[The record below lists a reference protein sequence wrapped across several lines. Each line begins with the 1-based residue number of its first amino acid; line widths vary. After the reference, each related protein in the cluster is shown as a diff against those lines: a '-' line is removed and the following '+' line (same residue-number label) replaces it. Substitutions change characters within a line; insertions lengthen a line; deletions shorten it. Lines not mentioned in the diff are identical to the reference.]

1 MAAVFAA
8 GGTLYGF
15 WALAVFP
22 DQVLEV
28 NWNILPMM
36 AAVVGG
42 LGRLWGPVLGAIV
55 LIPISQLMTTTLGA
69 GPLPRP
75 GIHLIIYGT
84 VIMLLAGPRPN
95 RPPSLPPAPGAP
107 RLPAPAP

>member
-69 GPLPRP
+69 GPLARR
-75 GIHLIIYGT
+75 GIDPIIYRGGL
-84 VIMLLAGPRPN
+84 MLIAGWPPN
-95 RPPSLPPAPGAP
+95 RLAFLSLGAW
-107 RLPAPAP
+107 AA

>member
-1 MAAVFAA
+1 MAAIFAA

-36 AAVVGG
+36 ARWWAGSGG
-42 LGRLWGPVLGAIV
+42 CGARCWGR
-55 LIPISQLMTTTLGA
+55 S
-69 GPLPRP
+69 
-75 GIHLIIYGT
+75 
-84 VIMLLAGPRPN
+84 
-95 RPPSLPPAPGAP
+95 S
-107 RLPAPAP
+107 

>member
-1 MAAVFAA
+1 MGLLLRGARRPGRAEAIGIDSRLYKVIARCLMAAIFAA

-36 AAVVGG
+36 ARWWAGSGG
-42 LGRLWGPVLGAIV
+42 CGARCWGR
-55 LIPISQLMTTTLGA
+55 S
-69 GPLPRP
+69 
-75 GIHLIIYGT
+75 
-84 VIMLLAGPRPN
+84 
-95 RPPSLPPAPGAP
+95 S
-107 RLPAPAP
+107 